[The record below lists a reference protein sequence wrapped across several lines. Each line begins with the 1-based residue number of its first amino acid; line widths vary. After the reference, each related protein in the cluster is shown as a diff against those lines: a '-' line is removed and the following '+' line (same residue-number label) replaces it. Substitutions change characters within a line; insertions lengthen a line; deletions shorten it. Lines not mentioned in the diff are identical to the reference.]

1 MLNKNGLWRKQSINK
16 TSLAAK
22 EAYNPHKRIGKQH
35 ENSHYGWQDWGQG
48 IHLQANRL
56 FKSKIEKY

>member
-1 MLNKNGLWRKQSINK
+1 MLNKNGLWRKQLSNK

-22 EAYNPHKRIGKQH
+22 KAYNLWKRIGQQH
-35 ENSHYGWQDWGQG
+35 ENSHYGVQDWGQG

-56 FKSKIEKY
+56 FESNIEKH